1 MENIN
6 SPATTRQ
13 RRDEIARLVRSGPVA
28 SQEALQQALRR
39 RGIRVAQP
47 TLSRDLRTLGLV
59 KTQSG
64 YVAPAAAAMATAA
77 APARA
82 QQLDGVLRAFALAVR
97 PAGSLVVIRTPPA
110 GAQPVARAL
119 DEADLP
125 DVAGTIAGDDTVFVA
140 APGAAAATRLARRLS
155 TGLGARRPAARR
167 ARA

>member
-6 SPATTRQ
+6 SPGTTRQ
-13 RRDEIARLVRSGPVA
+13 RRDAIVRLVRGGSVA

-39 RGIRVAQP
+39 RGISVAQP
-47 TLSRDLRTLGLV
+47 TLSRDLKTLGLV
-59 KTQSG
+59 KTPAG
-64 YVAPAAAAMATAA
+64 YVAPITPITVPTG
-77 APARA
+77 PARA
-82 QQLDGVLRAFALAVR
+82 QLDRVLRDFALSIE

-110 GAQPVARAL
+110 GAQPLARAL

-125 DVAGTIAGDDTVFVA
+125 DVAGTIAGDDTVFAA
-140 APGAAAATRLARRLS
+140 APGTAAATRLARRLS